1 MLTYAPVCLWS
12 FGVNLPRL
20 PGDSRMAPLQQNT
33 LLTYSS
39 NKQQTKESVANLINY
54 VCIYIYIRFLQVDC
68 NLKLQQCRTSSCSR
82 MVSPIW
88 TACWAISRASSCL
101 PAWQNCCFACQES
114 VAQAPANMLRANL
127 AVSLQANRRTA
138 CSSPPP
144 DFIEEAQVRS
154 LQKLQIHVSHH
165 PPASLACDKAAQRR
179 ICTPTPAKAT

>member
-1 MLTYAPVCLWS
+1 MCV
-12 FGVNLPRL
+12 
-20 PGDSRMAPLQQNT
+20 
-33 LLTYSS
+33 
-39 NKQQTKESVANLINY
+39 
-54 VCIYIYIRFLQVDC
+54 YIYIRFLQVDC

-154 LQKLQIHVSHH
+154 LQSCKYMSPTIPQH
-165 PPASLACDKAAQRR
+165 PLPVTRQHKEGSVPRHRPRQPSTPTTSGKKESSLNLHMILACWNLAL
-179 ICTPTPAKAT
+179 